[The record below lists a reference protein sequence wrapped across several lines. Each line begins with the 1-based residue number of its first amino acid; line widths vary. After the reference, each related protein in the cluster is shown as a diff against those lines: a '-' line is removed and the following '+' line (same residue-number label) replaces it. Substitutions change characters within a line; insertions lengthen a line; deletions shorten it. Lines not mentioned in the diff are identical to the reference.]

1 MSIRL
6 QHPRHRE
13 DELLPTGVFDV
24 QAAAA
29 RAGQR
34 VNAGAAVVL
43 RRDHPGFD
51 VASELQAMEGGVER
65 TLAGVQPVAGDLADA
80 VADAP
85 AVIRPKRQDLENQQV
100 ERAL

>member
-1 MSIRL
+1 
-6 QHPRHRE
+6 
-13 DELLPTGVFDV
+13 
-24 QAAAA
+24 
-29 RAGQR
+29 
-34 VNAGAAVVL
+34 
-43 RRDHPGFD
+43 
-51 VASELQAMEGGVER
+51 MEGGVER